1 MPPDFL
7 DSFWAGDFVNMFTGI
22 YVSLVDEVI
31 GIMAFEKVSDE
42 FFFSDV
48 V

>member
-22 YVSLVDEVI
+22 YVSLLTEMI
-31 GIMAFEKVSDE
+31 AITAFEKVNDE
-42 FFFSDV
+42 LFFSDV